1 MSVPE
6 FVPAAKNGTDPGL
19 CKCGCGEKTEIAEHT
34 NTQNGWVKGQPRPYI
49 SGHSPSA
56 KKKPARNAA
65 NSKEKDPGK
74 PESQA
79 EMKSGLDE
87 VLGDYLDD
95 DKKKELAAMLW
106 EACQV
111 KRRLSL
117 RNDPCK
123 ECGCQH
129 VRYVEDYD
137 FNRSM
142 KALDL
147 YMTRVAGRPGTAAGD
162 DAGVI
167 VKLVYVG
174 VDE

>member
-1 MSVPE
+1 MSELE
-6 FVPAAKNGTDPGL
+6 FVPAAKNGTEQKL
-19 CKCGCGEKTEIAEHT
+19 CECGCGKPTDLGK
-34 NTQNGWVKGQPRPYI
+34 NGKPLRFRPGHNMRVKNRGIPE
-49 SGHSPSA
+49 SDVS
-56 KKKPARNAA
+56 N
-65 NSKEKDPGK
+65 KDKGK

>member
-1 MSVPE
+1 MVGRVLLGNGVDVSEIE
-6 FVPAAKNGTDPGL
+6 FVPAAKNGTEQKL
-19 CKCGCGEKTEIAEHT
+19 CECGCGEPTPLAKKT
-34 NTQNGWVKGQPRPYI
+34 NTAAGLVIGQPVRFLP
-49 SGHSPSA
+49 GHNMRVKNRGIPESDTSN
-56 KKKPARNAA
+56 KV
-65 NSKEKDPGK
+65 KDPEGK

-117 RNDPCK
+117 RNEPCPS
-123 ECGCQH
+123 CGCQH

-147 YMTRVAGRPGTAAGD
+147 YMTRVAGR
-162 DAGVI
+162 
-167 VKLVYVG
+167 
-174 VDE
+174 